1 MILTSNYG
9 LKKPE
14 GADLVNVEDFNAN
27 ADVIDEKL
35 GAVEAEMAAV
45 KKSVSDGKTLVA
57 DAITAQG
64 TATAAD
70 ASFETMA
77 ENVTAAGTAR
87 YNAGVAGAKVGN
99 ATTAD
104 VLTGKTF
111 TNAAGIGLSGTMK
124 NLSASAAVTYTTSNK
139 TPVVAGDAIFFEKNS
154 DGVQRCCIRT
164 GANNAGYTDSNTLF
178 SYPMAYRGNWTG
190 ATTGSGNVT
199 IPAGY
204 HSGGGYVSG
213 AGAYNAGV
221 TAADNRANANSVN
234 YKTGYNNGYNAG
246 VAAADARANTSS
258 ANYKA
263 GYDAGY
269 SKGLDDG
276 YWNGYHAGYND
287 GKYA

>member
-45 KKSVSDGKTLVA
+45 KKSVSDCKTLVA
-57 DAITAQG
+57 NAITAQG
-64 TATAAD
+64 TVTAAG
-70 ASFETMA
+70 AAFETIA
-77 ENVTAAGTAR
+77 ANVTTAGTAR
-87 YNAGVAGAKVGN
+87 YNAGVAATKKGN
-99 ATTAD
+99 AGTGH
-104 VLTGKTF
+104 VLSGITF
-111 TNAAGIGLSGTMK
+111 TSANGVGLSGTMA
-124 NLSASAAVTYTTSNK
+124 NRGAWTSATS
-139 TPVVAGDAIFFEKNS
+139 
-154 DGVQRCCIRT
+154 
-164 GANNAGYTDSNTLF
+164 
-178 SYPMAYRGNWTG
+178 
-190 ATTGSGNVT
+190 GSGNVA

-204 HSGGGYVSG
+204 HNGSGYVSG

-221 TAADNRANANSVN
+221 AAADARANSNSVN

-246 VAAADARANTSS
+246 VAAADARANSNS

-269 SKGLDDG
+269 SAAYDTA
-276 YWNGYHAGYND
+276 YWNGYHVGYND

>member
-9 LKKPE
+9 LRKPE
-14 GADLVNVEDFNAN
+14 GADLVDVEDFNTN
-27 ADVIDEKL
+27 ADMLDEKL
-35 GAVEAEMAAV
+35 AAVEAEMADV
-45 KKSVSDGKTLVA
+45 KKSVSDGKKLVA

-64 TATAAD
+64 TATAAG
-70 ASFETMA
+70 AAFETIA
-77 ENVTAAGTAR
+77 ANVTAAGTAR
-87 YNAGVAGAKVGN
+87 YNAGVTAAEKGN
-99 ATTAD
+99 ASTGHVLSGRTFTSAKGIN
-104 VLTGKTF
+104 LTGTMANRGAW
-111 TNAAGIGLSGTMK
+111 TAA
-124 NLSASAAVTYTTSNK
+124 TS
-139 TPVVAGDAIFFEKNS
+139 
-154 DGVQRCCIRT
+154 
-164 GANNAGYTDSNTLF
+164 
-178 SYPMAYRGNWTG
+178 
-190 ATTGSGNVT
+190 GSGNVG

-204 HSGGGYVSG
+204 HNGSGYVSG

-221 TAADNRANANSVN
+221 AAADARANENSTN

-246 VAAADARANTSS
+246 VAAADARANADS